1 MTAQRFASVLG
12 MLLSGGFPLETALA
26 LMPTVFE
33 GERERAMAQRVSD
46 QVLDGETVQKL
57 QDVVKRV
64 PVAPHVIQYAAALAR
79 MSRPKEPG
87 VPDFVKEL
95 VGWGAGPRASQ
106 HLISG
111 AKANALM
118 CGKFSPDIEDVR
130 RVAVPVLRHRLVKNY
145 SAQAEGLT
153 IEEIIHKML

>member
-1 MTAQRFASVLG
+1 MRAHEWADKY
-12 MLLSGGFPLETALA
+12 LS
-26 LMPTVFE
+26 
-33 GERERAMAQRVSD
+33 
-46 QVLDGETVQKL
+46 
-57 QDVVKRV
+57 
-64 PVAPHVIQYAAALAR
+64 
-79 MSRPKEPG
+79 
-87 VPDFVKEL
+87 
-95 VGWGAGPRASQ
+95 WGAGPRASQ